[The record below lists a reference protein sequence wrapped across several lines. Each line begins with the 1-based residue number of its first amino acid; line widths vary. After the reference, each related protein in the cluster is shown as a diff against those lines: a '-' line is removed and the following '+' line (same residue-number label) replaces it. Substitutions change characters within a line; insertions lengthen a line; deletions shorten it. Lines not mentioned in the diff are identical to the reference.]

1 MRFAESFYQFS
12 PEDVSVVGE
21 TDVFFIIHVMIRF
34 VEKKNKVLSRDQRKV
49 FVICSF
55 VAQNCGEANNK
66 ILIQINL
73 TKTEK

>member
-1 MRFAESFYQFS
+1 MGFAESFYQFS
-12 PEDVSVVGE
+12 PEDVSVVGQ
-21 TDVFFIIHVMIRF
+21 TDVFLLCIHVMIRL
-34 VEKKNKVLSRDQRKV
+34 VEKNKVLSRDQRKV

-55 VAQNCGEANNK
+55 VSQNCGEANNK